1 MLRKLL
7 PFVAVAVMALVT
19 APVLFWTRTTFDL
32 GKVGGWQSRIGFVV
46 WLLTSATLVV
56 TAALVAMRLAP
67 ASGCLYGGA
76 GVILYAAALTLV
88 DEGIEW
94 SGYRLGLAAPM
105 LGVLAAAVA
114 LRTSRLGRAEASPFV
129 YLGGGT
135 AILWV
140 AVTVWAFLFL
150 E

>member
-1 MLRKLL
+1 MRKLL
-7 PFVAVAVMALVT
+7 PFVVVAVMALVM

-32 GKVGGWQSRIGFVV
+32 GKVAGWQSMSGFVV
-46 WLLTSATLVV
+46 WLLTSMTLVV
-56 TAALVAMRLAP
+56 TAALVALRIAP

-76 GVILYAAALTLV
+76 GVILYAAAVTLV

-114 LRTSRLGRAEASPFV
+114 LRTARIARVRASPLV
-129 YLGGGT
+129 HLGGVM

-140 AVTVWAFLFL
+140 AVTVWAYLFL